1 MTTVAVVDDQPMMRA
16 AFRTILEAAG
26 HEVVA
31 EAGDGDE
38 ALAVVDE
45 HEPEVVLMDV
55 RMPGRDGLSATAAI
69 LRRHIGVRVI
79 VLTTFDLDEYVTGAL
94 DAGASG
100 FLLKNARPE
109 ELVTAVERVADGD
122 AVLDPT
128 VTRRLIDQLGVAAGA
143 VARAGHPEI
152 DRLTEREKDVLA
164 LICEGCT
171 NAEIAERLGVGPA
184 TSKTHVSRVITK
196 LGVRDRVQ
204 AVIKAYE
211 VGFAPVRGPGTASG
225 Q

>member
-1 MTTVAVVDDQPMMRA
+1 MTRVVVVDDQSMMRA

-26 HEVVA
+26 HEVVG
-31 EAGDGDE
+31 EADDGDG
-38 ALAVVDE
+38 ALSTVDE
-45 HEPEVVLMDV
+45 HTPDVVLMDV
-55 RMPGRDGLSATAAI
+55 RMPGRDGLSATAAVV
-69 LRRHIGVRVI
+69 RSHPEVRVI

-109 ELVTAVERVADGD
+109 ELVAAVERVADGD

-128 VTRRLIDQLGVAAGA
+128 VTRRLIEHLGIAADA
-143 VARAGHPEI
+143 VAKADDPDI
-152 DRLTEREKDVLA
+152 ARLTEREKDVLA

-171 NAEIAERLGVGPA
+171 NAEIADRLGVGPA

-211 VGFAPVRGPGTASG
+211 VGFAPVRRRTSG
-225 Q
+225 E

>member
-1 MTTVAVVDDQPMMRA
+1 MTRVVVVDDQPMMRA
-16 AFRTILEAAG
+16 AFRTILETAG

-31 EAGDGDE
+31 EAGDGDD
-38 ALAVVDE
+38 ALDAVDE

-69 LRRHIGVRVI
+69 LRRHDDVRVI

-122 AVLDPT
+122 AVLDPA
-128 VTRRLIDQLGVAAGA
+128 VTRRLIDHLGVAAGA
-143 VARAGHPEI
+143 VAHADHPEI
-152 DRLTEREKDVLA
+152 ERLTEREKDVLA
-164 LICEGCT
+164 LVCEGCT

-211 VGFAPVRGPGTASG
+211 VGFAPVRRPSS
-225 Q
+225 

>member
-1 MTTVAVVDDQPMMRA
+1 MTRVAVVDDQPMMRA

-26 HEVVA
+26 HDVVA
-31 EAGDGDE
+31 EAGNGDE

-45 HEPEVVLMDV
+45 HEPSVVLMDV

-69 LRRHIGVRVI
+69 LRRHPHVRVI

-128 VTRRLIDQLGVAAGA
+128 VTRRLIDHLGVAAGA
-143 VARAGHPEI
+143 AAHAADPDI

-171 NAEIAERLGVGPA
+171 NAEIADRLVVGPA

-204 AVIKAYE
+204 AVIRAYE
-211 VGFAPVRGPGTASG
+211 TGFAPVRRPPAP
-225 Q
+225 

>member
-1 MTTVAVVDDQPMMRA
+1 MTHVVVVDDQPMMRA

-26 HEVVA
+26 HEVVG

-38 ALAVVDE
+38 ALDVTERHAPD
-45 HEPEVVLMDV
+45 VVLMDV
-55 RMPGRDGLSATAAI
+55 RMPGRDGLSTTAAI
-69 LRRHIGVRVI
+69 VGRHPDAKVV

-122 AVLDPT
+122 AVLDPA
-128 VTRRLIDQLGVAAGA
+128 VTRRLIEHLGVAAGA
-143 VARAGHPEI
+143 AARSDDRDL

-171 NAEIAERLGVGPA
+171 NAEIAERLGVGAA

-204 AVIKAYE
+204 AVIRAYE
-211 VGFAPVRGPGTASG
+211 TGFAPVTRRPG
-225 Q
+225 

>member
-1 MTTVAVVDDQPMMRA
+1 MTRVVVVDDQPMMRA

-26 HEVVA
+26 HDVVG
-31 EAGDGDE
+31 EAGDGDD

-69 LRRHIGVRVI
+69 LRRHSGVRVI

-128 VTRRLIDQLGVAAGA
+128 VTRRLIDHLGVAAGA
-143 VARAGHPEI
+143 VAHADHPEI
-152 DRLTEREKDVLA
+152 ERLTEREKDVLA

-171 NAEIAERLGVGPA
+171 NAEIAERLGVGAA

-211 VGFAPVRGPGTASG
+211 VGFAPVRRPSS
-225 Q
+225 